1 MKYTVYN
8 PLTGEIL
15 ELLSISN
22 PDIVEEILQDKSYV
36 EGHYDSDIYYIDQGQ
51 PCAKA
56 PQPSHEYI
64 QYQFDWTTKSWLV
77 NQDYSIVVCKQQR
90 NNLLSAVDCV
100 NPIRY
105 AGLTAEQ
112 QQELIAYRQA
122 LLDVPQQ
129 TGFPTAVS
137 WPAKPAWL

>member
-1 MKYTVYN
+1 MKYTIYN
-8 PLTGEIL
+8 FLTGEIL

-36 EGHYDSDIYYIDQGQ
+36 DGHYNSTQYYIDQGQ
-51 PCAKA
+51 AVLLPTK
-56 PQPSHEYI
+56 PQDTN
-64 QYQFDWTTKSWLV
+64 QYQFDWTTKSWV
-77 NQDYSIVVCKQQR
+77 ADHDHSGVVYRQQR
-90 NNLLSAVDCV
+90 NNLLDAVDRV

-105 AGLTAEQ
+105 AGLTTEQ
-112 QQELIAYRQA
+112 QSELAAYRQA

-129 TGFPTAVS
+129 MGFPTETS